1 MIRCYPGRMFFAAAY
16 LVLAAVFVTTHFTRL
31 ENSETVV
38 GGMSVKVRSSLG
50 SRLIPPR
57 IRRMSLDING
67 MEMLF
72 RRRSRAVIVTEDGI
86 RHALD
91 VVSWEAGED
100 SLHVN
105 LSSGA
110 AVNFEVNPREGDLR
124 IVPEIPATVPPVRSM
139 ELPLR
144 ARGETV
150 IAGDADQPRILRISS
165 EEGDYI
171 AYLPADSSWYAES
184 GKLDLSIQAEA
195 APVLEVSVDT
205 RIEPLNALQWFKKG
219 TVPSAAVYTNEIKRW
234 AVSARRGWP
243 ARLSKVGVDSPWSDT
258 LAAAV
263 LSDAAP
269 RGSLADSLKRVTA
282 AAGRTP
288 GRIGWL
294 PSPYLGNIV
303 NQFQGRLSELDRTAA
318 QLRSGISRG
327 NPDFSVDSALTVM
340 VDMRYRSDAEA
351 MVRAAGNMA
360 KTPGSRGNALA
371 RLRILQE
378 ARGLDIGSQAENRS
392 ARERLIDEYLLPS
405 VYWINE
411 GLILMDTQGAAD
423 VNLSMTA
430 GALMVKEG
438 QLTGS
443 ALYGAVGRQMVIS
456 GLRYADADGLLP
468 ASLNFESEGE
478 PRREGTSAPESVYSL
493 ITDSGAYPRHLSLA
507 GELGAGA
514 WAITAAGNF
523 SVRDTGDETV
533 ITMDFPAGSS
543 HHTAVRGIR
552 NFKTLIMRGMEW
564 NPDPAFQQYHSGWS
578 YDADGQTLYI
588 KIRHR
593 TRRET
598 VRILHTQAAATAT
611 QPQTPAAEAEAS
623 QENTE
628 APPDQPPGEQEDAG

>member
-1 MIRCYPGRMFFAAAY
+1 MFFAAAY

-50 SRLIPPR
+50 SRLIPPK
-57 IRRMSLDING
+57 IRRMSLAING

-86 RHALD
+86 RHALE

-110 AVNFEVNPREGDLR
+110 AVNFEVNPREGELR

-144 ARGETV
+144 AHGEAV
-150 IAGDADQPRILRISS
+150 IAGNADQPRILRISS

-205 RIEPLNALQWFKKG
+205 RIEPLNARQWFKKG
-219 TVPSAAVYTNEIKRW
+219 TVPSVAVYTNEIKRW

-269 RGSLADSLKRVTA
+269 RGSLAGSLKRVTA

-392 ARERLIDEYLLPS
+392 ARERLINEYLLPS

-411 GLILMDTQGAAD
+411 GLILMDAQGAAD

-430 GALMVKEG
+430 GTLMVKEG

-468 ASLNFESEGE
+468 ASLDFESEGE
-478 PRREGTSAPESVYSL
+478 PRREGTSASESVYSL
-493 ITDSGAYPRHLSLA
+493 IMDSGAYPRHLSLA

-578 YDADGQTLYI
+578 YDATGQTLYI

-598 VRILHTQAAATAT
+598 VRILHTQAAAAAA

-628 APPDQPPGEQEDAG
+628 APPGEQEDPG